1 MGYHTPFIAPKGRDG
16 GVDIEAYSD
25 PLGTV
30 APRII
35 VQVKQQKDKVS
46 VQKLRELA
54 GLLRR
59 EGDIGLF
66 VSTGGFTTDA
76 ASEARSSS
84 RHIEIMD
91 MKRFI
96 ELWKTHYSAM
106 SEEDKSLLPLR
117 EIMFLAPNS

>member
-1 MGYHTPFIAPKGRDG
+1 M
-16 GVDIEAYSD
+16 
-25 PLGTV
+25 
-30 APRII
+30 
-35 VQVKQQKDKVS
+35 KQRPDTKVS
-46 VQKLRELA
+46 VQEMRELA

-66 VSTGGFTTDA
+66 VSTGGFTNGA
-76 ASEARSSS
+76 ASEAKSSS

-96 ELWKTHYSAM
+96 DLWKTHYSDM

-117 EIMFLAPNS
+117 EIMFLTPNS